1 MARVMRFF
9 GPADVAL
16 TVALAVATF
25 LVPMIGTSLVFVF
38 VVVVVVVVVV
48 VAVVVVAA
56 PPLSSIVL
64 SQGAVRLPISLAATS
79 CACPVSPSPPLRKFL
94 DEDAGA
100 DLIQGRENE
109 SLLCSN
115 RVSIHVRTCVFFNGV
130 AERMT

>member
-38 VVVVVVVVVV
+38 VVVVVVVA
-48 VAVVVVAA
+48 VAVVAA